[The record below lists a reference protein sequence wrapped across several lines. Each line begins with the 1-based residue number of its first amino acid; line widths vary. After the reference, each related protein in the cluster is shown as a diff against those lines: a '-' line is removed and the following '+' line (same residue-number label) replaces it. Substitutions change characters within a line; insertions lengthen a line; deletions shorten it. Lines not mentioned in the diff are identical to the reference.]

1 MRWRRGRWRRP
12 AVDPAVTAFE
22 KAAAPLKKPEPSDAA
37 GRRRVAREN
46 DDRIQVEFAETPLE
60 TATADHLVPAHDA
73 PDVRVRVYWPGWEPT
88 SPGAGLPVL
97 VYCYGGGFTLGG
109 IDWRAWDARLRRRAQ
124 DAGVIIVAP
133 DYAHAPEH
141 RFPVQP
147 EQCWSALEWAFE
159 HAEEL
164 GGSRDRIAVG
174 GASSGGNLAAAVTLM
189 NRDRNR
195 IPVRLQ
201 ILENP
206 ALDLTIGHADMSGI
220 GPSMPHVIL
229 EKAGRAL
236 VAQYLGPDR
245 ALAREPYASPLL
257 AESHE
262 GLPPAVI
269 FTAELDPLRGDGEA
283 YARALS
289 ASGVPVTALRF
300 VSQTHE
306 SLGIPVPFAAGDF
319 AHRAW
324 VSEVARLRE

>member
-1 MRWRRGRWRRP
+1 MRFRRGRWRHP
-12 AVDPAVTAFE
+12 QVDPTVTEFERAV
-22 KAAAPLKKPEPSDAA
+22 APLKRQEPSDAA
-37 GRRRVAREN
+37 GRRLVAQEN
-46 DDRIQVEFAETPLE
+46 DDRIQAEYGHEPLT
-60 TATADHLVPAHDA
+60 TASVDHLVPAQGA
-73 PDVRVRVYWPGWEPT
+73 PDVRVRVYWPGQDPAP
-88 SPGAGLPVL
+88 PGSGLPVL

-109 IDWRAWDARLRRRAQ
+109 VDWSAWDARLRRRAR

-147 EQCWSALEWAFE
+147 EQCWAAFEWACE
-159 HAEEL
+159 HADEL
-164 GGSRDRIAVG
+164 GGSADRIAVG
-174 GASSGGNLAAAVTLM
+174 GASSGGNLAAVITLM
-189 NRDRNR
+189 NRERAGR
-195 IPVRLQ
+195 PIRLQ

-206 ALDLTIGHADMSGI
+206 ALDLTIGHADMKGI
-220 GPSMPHVIL
+220 GPAMPHVIL

-236 VAQYLGPDR
+236 VSQYLGPDR
-245 ALAREPYASPLL
+245 QLARDPHASPLL
-257 AESHE
+257 ATSHE

-289 ASGVPVTALRF
+289 AAGVPVVALRF

-306 SLGIPVPFAAGDF
+306 SLGIPLPFAAGDF

-324 VSEVARLRE
+324 VNEVARLRD